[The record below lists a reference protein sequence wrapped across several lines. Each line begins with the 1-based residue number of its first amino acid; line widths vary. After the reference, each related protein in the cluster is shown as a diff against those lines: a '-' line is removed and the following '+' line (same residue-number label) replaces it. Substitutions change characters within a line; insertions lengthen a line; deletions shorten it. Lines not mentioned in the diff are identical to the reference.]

1 MLPHRAGDRPYQRAS
16 RMFGCSL
23 PDGQS
28 VLSKELILLNDTSP
42 RQTAHPLTDASQTV
56 QRILVAH
63 YLERNNLCIVHS
75 RDGLVVSLR

>member
-42 RQTAHPLTDASQTV
+42 RQTAHPPTDR
-56 QRILVAH
+56 RIANGPENSALFG
-63 YLERNNLCIVHS
+63 EE
-75 RDGLVVSLR
+75 